1 MDRRASIL
9 RVGGSRAD
17 LYEGR
22 MTLFVV
28 LACIVAASGGLNF
41 GYVVGISGGVTAMD
55 DFQEKFFPFDVEFH
69 KSQSLTKDQNYCK
82 YNNQA
87 LTAFTSSLYIAALI
101 ASFGASFVTRHYG
114 RRPSILFG
122 AFSFLVGAILNAFA
136 VNLAMLILG
145 RILLG
150 VGVGFGNQV
159 VPLYLSEMAP
169 AKLRGAL
176 NIMFQL
182 AITIGILAA
191 NMINYATGKIQPWG
205 WRISLGFTGI
215 PSMLMFLGGF
225 FLPDTPNSLIERGYL
240 DRGRVLLELLRGTN
254 NVEVEFEDLVQ
265 ASKKAKAVK
274 HSFRNI
280 LEKRNR
286 AQLAMAIL
294 IPSFQQLT
302 GINAI
307 MFYAPVLFRIT
318 GYGGNA
324 SLYSAV
330 ITGAVNVA
338 ATLLSIITVDRWG
351 RRVLFLE
358 AGVQMFLSHVVI
370 GIVLGEKFKGAQ
382 ELSKGFAVLLVVVIC
397 IYVSSFAWSWG
408 PLGWLVPSEIFPL
421 ETRSAGQSITVS
433 VNMLFTF
440 IIAQSFLAMLC
451 HFQYGIFLFFAAW
464 VAIMSLFVYFFLP
477 ETKNVPIEEMMNVWR
492 QHWFWKQ
499 FVTAEDTYHATVAE
513 QSPSVVVDS
522 R

>member
-1 MDRRASIL
+1 MAGGASVS
-9 RVGGSRAD
+9 VGGGRAD

-28 LACIVAASGGLNF
+28 LACIVAASGGLIF
-41 GYVVGISGGVTAMD
+41 GYDIGISGGVTSMD
-55 DFQEKFFPFDVEFH
+55 DFLENFFPTVEHH
-69 KSQSLTKDQNYCK
+69 KNQLTRNQDYCK

-87 LTAFTSSLYIAALI
+87 LTTFTSSLYIAALI
-101 ASFGASFVTRHYG
+101 ASFGASFVTRRYG

-122 AFSFLVGAILNAFA
+122 GLSFLVGAALNAAA
-136 VNLAMLILG
+136 VNLSMLILG

-150 VGVGFGNQV
+150 VGVGFGNQA

-169 AKLRGAL
+169 AKFRGAL

-182 AITIGILAA
+182 AITIGIVVA
-191 NMINYATGKIQPWG
+191 NMINYGTATIRPWG
-205 WRISLGFTGI
+205 WRISLGLAGV
-215 PSMLMFLGGF
+215 PAVLMFVGGI
-225 FLPDTPNSLIERGYL
+225 FLPETPNSLIERGNL
-240 DRGRVLLELLRGTN
+240 DKGRALLEKIRGTKT
-254 NVEVEFEDLVQ
+254 VDAEFDDLVQ
-265 ASKKAKAVK
+265 ASEKANAVTNP
-274 HSFRNI
+274 FRNI

-286 AQLAMAIL
+286 PQLIMATL
-294 IPSFQQLT
+294 IPFFQQLT

-307 MFYAPVLFRIT
+307 MFYAPVLFKSI
-318 GYGGNA
+318 GFGGNA

-338 ATLLSIITVDRWG
+338 ATLVSIFTVDKWG
-351 RRVLFLE
+351 RRILFLE
-358 AGVQMFLSHVVI
+358 AGVQMFLSQVVI
-370 GIVLGEKFKGAQ
+370 GIILGEKFGGAK
-382 ELSKGFAVLLVVVIC
+382 ELSKGFAVLMVIVIC

-440 IIAQSFLAMLC
+440 VIAQSFLAMLC

-464 VAIMSLFVYFFLP
+464 VAVMSLFVYFFLP
-477 ETKNVPIEEMMNVWR
+477 ETKNVPIEEMINVWK

-499 FVTAEDTYHATVAE
+499 IVPAVDTHAAVE
-513 QSPSVVVDS
+513 GPSVIVHS
-522 R
+522 Q

>member
-1 MDRRASIL
+1 MAGSASFS
-9 RVGGSRAD
+9 VGGGRAD

-28 LACIVAASGGLNF
+28 LACIVAASGGLIF
-41 GYVVGISGGVTAMD
+41 GYDIGISGGVTSMD
-55 DFQEKFFPFDVEFH
+55 DFLENFFPTVEHH
-69 KSQSLTKDQNYCK
+69 KNQLTRNQDYCK

-87 LTAFTSSLYIAALI
+87 LTTFTSSLYISALI
-101 ASFGASFVTRHYG
+101 ASFGASFVTRRYG

-122 AFSFLVGAILNAFA
+122 GLSFLVGAALNAAA
-136 VNLAMLILG
+136 VNLSMLILG

-150 VGVGFGNQV
+150 VGVGFGNQA

-169 AKLRGAL
+169 AKFRGAL

-182 AITIGILAA
+182 AITIGIVVA
-191 NMINYATGKIQPWG
+191 NMINYGTATVRPWG
-205 WRISLGFTGI
+205 WRISLGLAGV
-215 PSMLMFLGGF
+215 PALLMFVGGL
-225 FLPDTPNSLIERGYL
+225 FLPETPNSLIERGNL
-240 DRGRVLLELLRGTN
+240 DKGRALLEKIRGTKT
-254 NVEVEFEDLVQ
+254 VDAEFEDLVQ
-265 ASKKAKAVK
+265 ASEKANAVK
-274 HSFRNI
+274 YPFRNI

-286 AQLAMAIL
+286 PQLILAIL
-294 IPSFQQLT
+294 IPFFQQLT

-307 MFYAPVLFRIT
+307 MFYAPVLFKSI
-318 GYGGNA
+318 GFGGNA

-330 ITGAVNVA
+330 ITGAVNVV
-338 ATLLSIITVDRWG
+338 ATLVSIFTVDKWG
-351 RRVLFLE
+351 RRILFLE
-358 AGVQMFLSHVVI
+358 AGVQMFLSQVVI
-370 GIVLGEKFKGAQ
+370 GIILGEKFGGAK
-382 ELSKGFAVLLVVVIC
+382 ELSKGFAVLVVIVIC

-440 IIAQSFLAMLC
+440 VIAQSFLAMLC

-464 VAIMSLFVYFFLP
+464 VAVMSLFVYFFLP
-477 ETKNVPIEEMMNVWR
+477 ETKNVPIEEMINVWR

-499 FVTAEDTYHATVAE
+499 IVPAVDTYAAV
-513 QSPSVVVDS
+513 QRPSVVVHS
-522 R
+522 Q